1 MNIKEVVM
9 SQNFIIYLVVIN
21 IIAFLAMGIDKRR
34 SIKNEW
40 RISEKALFTLAFIGG
55 SIGSI
60 LGMYIFRHKTKKIY
74 FQILFH
80 VALVL
85 QIIGIWYVLNKL

>member
-74 FQILFH
+74 FQIFFY